1 MLLADIDQKIRLCTK
16 CALCNSKKNYVPGCG
31 PQNAEVVFVSDAPKP
46 ADDNTSIPMSG
57 DQGAL
62 FDSYLDFLGLDSE
75 SVFITQAVKCR
86 APKDRK
92 PKKKELDTCLPYFY
106 QQVESIKPKLVI
118 ILGELAFNA
127 IFQDCTFA
135 KCRGDLLTK
144 HDVMYSSTYHPG
156 HALRVPTVKIDIVD
170 DLKRIREY
178 LTQLGVKV
186 NSNF

>member
-16 CALCNSKKNYVPGCG
+16 CPLCNSKKTYVPGCG
-31 PQNAEVVFVSDAPKP
+31 PQSAEVVFVSDAPKP
-46 ADDNTSIPMSG
+46 ADDNSGIPMSG

-118 ILGELAFNA
+118 VLGELAFNA

-135 KCRGDLLTK
+135 
-144 HDVMYSSTYHPG
+144 
-156 HALRVPTVKIDIVD
+156 
-170 DLKRIREY
+170 
-178 LTQLGVKV
+178 
-186 NSNF
+186 